1 MNFNSLFFPAPK
13 PSYSFM
19 TYYNEMIYIPKNLI
33 TKNSASISYIPC
45 LYFKY

>member
-19 TYYNEMIYIPKNLI
+19 TYYNELIYIPKSLSQGKEV
-33 TKNSASISYIPC
+33 TISYIPC
-45 LYFKY
+45 LYF